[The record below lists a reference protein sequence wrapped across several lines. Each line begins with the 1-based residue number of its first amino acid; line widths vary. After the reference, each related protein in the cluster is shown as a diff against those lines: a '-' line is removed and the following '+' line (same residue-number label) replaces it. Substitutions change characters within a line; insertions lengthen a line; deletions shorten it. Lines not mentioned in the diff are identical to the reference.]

1 MKYALWIVQVLL
13 ALAFFAAGAMKLT
26 QPIDAL
32 AAQLAWPGDVPE
44 GLVRFIGAAELLGAI
59 GLIVPAATRILP
71 WFTPLAALGLGL
83 IMVLATV
90 FHITR
95 GEFIAVPVT
104 LVQFALATF
113 VVYGRRRSLTALRPS
128 AAPAGGHTRSA

>member
-44 GLVRFIGAAELLGAI
+44 GLVRFIGAAEVLGAI

-104 LVQFALATF
+104 LVQLALATF
-113 VVYGRRRSLTALRPS
+113 VVYGRRRSLMALRPS